1 MPSLSLPSVRAVA
14 VAVAVL
20 LVGSL
25 TGLATVDGDGAS
37 KVESTTPPTSILVSP
52 PTTAAPGAPPAPSTT
67 AAPATSTETEM
78 SRLIS
83 ELQVFVEKARGL
95 KFKEPVKVTLLSD
108 KAFRAKLA
116 DKTEFDEKEV
126 DELTRILRALDLID
140 EGVDIAE
147 EQRKLLGGAV
157 LGYYDIKTKDLVVR
171 GGKPTPAVRDTLVH
185 ELVHALQDQHFG
197 VERDLD
203 KKDDESSQ
211 SFSGLIE
218 GDAVRIE
225 QAYLKTMSLAEQNQ
239 VRDEQS
245 EGSDVFEDVP
255 PVLIQTLTFPY
266 LAGPPFVQ
274 TVVRTAGQARL
285 DEAFR
290 TPPTTSEHLLHPD
303 KFLAGEPAMAVAAP
317 PANGTVIDE
326 GVFGEFGFMQQLQDV
341 IEEPDALR
349 RAASG
354 WGGDRYVAWDEG
366 KKTCVRVDVVMDTP
380 RDADELRAALRAWV
394 DEHEDTA
401 TLEGDSPIRFTSC
414 A

>member
-1 MPSLSLPSVRAVA
+1 MRAVA
-14 VAVAVL
+14 IAIAAL

-25 TGLATVDGDGAS
+25 TGLATVDGDAAS
-37 KVESTTPPTSILVSP
+37 KVQSTAPPTSILVSP
-52 PTTAAPGAPPAPSTT
+52 PTTTAPGAPPPPSTT
-67 AAPATSTETEM
+67 AEPPKSTETEM

-83 ELQVFVEKARGL
+83 ELQVFVEKERGL
-95 KFKEPVKVTLLSD
+95 KFKAPVKVTLLSD

-116 DKTEFDEKEV
+116 DKTEFDKKEV
-126 DELTRILRALDLID
+126 DELTRILRALDLIE

-211 SFSGLIE
+211 SFSGLLE

-225 QAYLKTMSLAEQNQ
+225 QAYLKTMSLAEQNE
-239 VRDEQS
+239 VKEEQS
-245 EGSDVFEDVP
+245 EGSEVFEDVP

-266 LAGPPFVQ
+266 QAGPPFVHA
-274 TVVRTAGQARL
+274 VMRLAGQARL

-290 TPPTTSEHLLHPD
+290 TPPTTSEHLLHPE
-303 KFLAGEPAMAVAAP
+303 KFLAGEPAMAVAVP
-317 PANGTVIDE
+317 SANGTVIDE
-326 GVFGEFGFMQQLQDV
+326 GVFGEFGFILQLLDV
-341 IEEPDALR
+341 IDDR
-349 RAASG
+349 NRVFRAADG

-366 KKTCVRVDVVMDTP
+366 DKTCVRVDVVMDTP

-394 DEHEDTA
+394 DAHEDTA